1 MWEEG
6 NVPGSPPLLIFLVVC
21 YSKNLFSFL
30 IFYLGNRAG
39 EICIWPTRR
48 TLLMMMMKLIM
59 SMCIFVSHFGRLHSS
74 PWCPP
79 PVDWFHFFCQCVVSD
94 VLADSL
100 AAGKNE
106 SNNFCLFEMEAKRKV
121 FWVERQRK
129 WGHRRSG
136 WRQAAAVVIFLRK
149 KNGRGLRWYARL
161 GV

>member
-1 MWEEG
+1 MFQ
-6 NVPGSPPLLIFLVVC
+6 VPPPLFSCSWSFATRKIYF
-21 YSKNLFSFL
+21 LFSCSIWEIEPGRYASGQRDEPCWWWWWSSLCRCAFLFL
-30 IFYLGNRAG
+30 ILAASIHPRG
-39 EICIWPTRR
+39 
-48 TLLMMMMKLIM
+48 
-59 SMCIFVSHFGRLHSS
+59 V
-74 PWCPP
+74 PP